1 MKEGIC
7 VNQSTAPTPPRVET
21 YVQAKA
27 RESRELYLAFIAQG
41 FTEDQAIDLVGA
53 TLIGRADG

>member
-7 VNQSTAPTPPRVET
+7 VNQPTETDT
-21 YVQAKA
+21 YVQTKA